1 MRLKSFGNRINRYQA
16 SGIIGKY
23 FPDVSDRLLNTLQLN
38 DQMDM
43 NSADYELLNASV
55 QQRSVAMSTVPFTSA
70 ININENKKYLPYL
83 LPIILILFLIGVF
96 SPAMITQGTERVV
109 NFSQEY
115 KVPAP
120 FEFSFVGNSE
130 TIEEGENYS
139 FKLELLGSA
148 IPEKVFIKSEQGRFL
163 LTQVSK
169 NEFRGNIPQL
179 RKALTFHFEANDFSS
194 DDFHVNVISKTALGK
209 MQATIHYPKY
219 LDKEKEVVENAGDLT
234 VNEGAEVVWSILA
247 KNTSDIVV
255 NINSHKHHFVK
266 EGFVFREK
274 FLNSSTGEIILKNK
288 QSEKTDTSLFTIEV
302 VKDAFPSIQVEE
314 IKDSL
319 KEGIR
324 YFSGLISDDIGLR
337 RLSFVYE
344 VISEKGEINRETIS
358 VGKVYGTESPF
369 DFAVDFR
376 KETLSLNDKIKYFFV
391 VSDNDGVNGSKST
404 NSRNFEYKLPSL
416 EELNESRDEDRE
428 AAKDKLNDALS
439 KAQEFRE
446 NLDRLRKE
454 TRNNKQSNWN
464 KESQTQQLQEQ
475 HKSLVEDLKSLQE
488 EMNTSLE
495 EKNQLSEMDQEL
507 IEQQELI
514 EDLLEELMDDEMKD
528 LLDQLEELMK
538 EQNKN
543 ALEENLEQ
551 LEMSSEDMKKQLD
564 RTMEMLKKLQVNEK
578 VDEIEEELKELAK
591 EQEELKEETEGK
603 KDISEADKKKQE
615 EIEKKFDE
623 IQKDMEEL
631 DSLNNDLNKPMEL
644 GNHEEKK
651 EEISKNLDGAKESL
665 DKNKGKK
672 AGEDQKGASEK
683 MEEMAEELNN
693 AQEQSNEQQ
702 QGEDIDLLREIL
714 ESLVELSFNQEDVMK
729 RLDKVND
736 NDPAYLKHGRTQRKI
751 VDDTKSVRDSLYAL
765 AERQPKIAK
774 FIDKELNQ
782 IHTNHDLI
790 LEDIDERRRRELK
803 VHQQF
808 VMTSYNNLALML
820 NESLEQMQQ
829 QMKDMKPG
837 SGSCDKP
844 GGKGK
849 GKPKPGASPSPGDMK
864 EMLKKQLEQMKGK
877 GPNPGGKKP
886 GDAPGSKP
894 GSSGKPG
901 MGLGNKQMAKMAA
914 QQGAMRRRLEQMRNE
929 LNKDGKG
936 SGNKLNR
943 LIQELEDQEQ
953 DLINKRLGNN
963 LVERQKRILTRLLE
977 SEKAMM
983 ERGLDEKRESK
994 EGNNELFGNQIRF
1007 DEYKKTKLRQ
1017 LELLRA
1023 VDPSYRKYY
1032 KDRANE
1038 YFIKVL

>member
-16 SGIIGKY
+16 SSIIGKF

-38 DQMDM
+38 DQIDS
-43 NSADYELLNASV
+43 NSADFELLNASV
-55 QQRSVAMSTVPFTSA
+55 QQRSVAMNMVPFTDA
-70 ININENKKYLPYL
+70 VNFNENKKYLPFVIPVFLVL
-83 LPIILILFLIGVF
+83 LLIGVF
-96 SPAMITQGTERVV
+96 SPAMLTQGTERVV
-109 NFSQEY
+109 NFSQEF
-115 KVPAP
+115 KTPAP
-120 FEFSFVGNSE
+120 FQFSFVGNDESV
-130 TIEEGENYS
+130 EEGENYS
-139 FKLELLGSA
+139 FKLELIGNAL
-148 IPEKVFIKSEQGRFL
+148 PDKVFIKSDQGRFL
-163 LTQVSK
+163 LTKVSK
-169 NEFRGNIPQL
+169 NEFRGNITQL
-179 RKALTFHFEANDFSS
+179 RKDVTFHFEANEFSS
-194 DDFHVNVISKTALGK
+194 DEFNVKVISKTALGK

-219 LDKEKEVVENAGDLT
+219 LDKDSEVIENAGDLSI
-234 VNEGAEVVWSILA
+234 NEGSEVVWSVLA
-247 KNTSDIVV
+247 KNTKEIVV
-255 NINSHKHHFVK
+255 NINNKVHEFKQ

-274 FLNSSTGEIILKNK
+274 FVNSSDGEIILKNS
-288 QSEKTDTSLFTIEV
+288 QSGKVDTSRFNVQVI
-302 VKDAFPSIQVEE
+302 KDAFPSIQVTEV
-314 IKDSL
+314 KDSL
-319 KEGIR
+319 KDGIR
-324 YFSGLISDDIGLR
+324 YFSGLTSDDFGLSN
-337 RLSFVYE
+337 LMFIYE
-344 VISEKGEINRETIS
+344 VISESGEMKRETMS

-376 KETLSLNDKIKYFFV
+376 NEELKLKDRIKYFFV
-391 VSDNDGVNGSKST
+391 VYDNDGVNGSKST
-404 NSRNFEYKLPSL
+404 NSQCFEYKLPSL

-428 AAKDKLNDALS
+428 EAKDKLNDALN

-454 TRNNKQSNWN
+454 ARNNKQSNWN

-495 EKNQLSEMDQEL
+495 EKSQLSEMDQEL

-514 EDLLEELMDDEMKD
+514 EDLLKELMDDEMKD

-538 EQNKN
+538 EQNKE
-543 ALEENLEQ
+543 ALEENLDQ

-578 VDEIEEELKELAK
+578 VDEIEEELKALAK
-591 EQEELKEETEGK
+591 EQEELKNKTEDK
-603 KDISEADKKKQE
+603 KAISEADKKEQE
-615 EIEKKFDE
+615 EIEKKFEE
-623 IQKDMEEL
+623 IQKDMKEL

-644 GNHEEKK
+644 GDHNDKK
-651 EEISKNLDGAKESL
+651 EEISEDLDDAKESL
-665 DKNKGKK
+665 EKNKGKK
-672 AGEDQKGASEK
+672 AGESQKGAAEK

-702 QGEDIDLLREIL
+702 QGEDIELLREIL
-714 ESLVELSFNQEDVMK
+714 ESLVSLSFDQEDVMK
-729 RLDKVND
+729 SLNRVSDT
-736 NDPAYLKHGRTQRKI
+736 DPAYLKHGRTQRKI
-751 VDDTKSVRDSLYAL
+751 IDDTKSVRDSLYAL
-765 AERQPKIAK
+765 AKRQPKIAK

-782 IHTNHDLI
+782 INKNHELS

-820 NESLEQMQQ
+820 NESLQQMQQ
-829 QMKDMKPG
+829 EMKNMKPG

-849 GKPKPGASPSPGDMK
+849 PKPGSSSNPGDMK

-877 GPNPGGKKP
+877 GPKPGGEKP
-886 GDAPGSKP
+886 GDAPGTKP
-894 GSSGKPG
+894 GGSGKP
-901 MGLGNKQMAKMAA
+901 GLGNKQMAKMAA

-936 SGNKLNR
+936 SGNKLNS
-943 LIQELEDQEQ
+943 LIQELENQEQ

-994 EGNNELFGNQIRF
+994 EGNNEIFGNQIRF
-1007 DEYKKTKLRQ
+1007 EEYKKTKLRQ
-1017 LELLRA
+1017 LELLRS
-1023 VDPSYRKYY
+1023 VDPAYRKYY
-1032 KDRANE
+1032 KDKANE